1 MQRIAEPDLMDD
13 PAQALAYADADFSE
27 PHQAFVAHFRERFPD
42 FHSGSVL
49 DLGCGNA
56 DVSVRFCTAYRGV
69 RLTGIDGAQ
78 AMLNLGARAV
88 EQAGMSARISLQK
101 TYLPDPSL
109 NRSRFDAVI
118 SNSLLHHLDDP
129 VTLWQTVKAVAQ
141 ADAPILIMDLLR
153 PGSVDEAYKLVKAY
167 ADDAPELL
175 RRDFFNSLLAAYR
188 PEEIH
193 AQLQQAGLP
202 FLKIEIVSD
211 RHMLIWGSA

>member
-1 MQRIAEPDLMDD
+1 MQRVPEPELMDD
-13 PAQALAYADADFSE
+13 PAQALAYAGADFSE

-56 DVSVRFCTAYRGV
+56 DVSVRFCAAYPGV
-69 RLTGIDGAQ
+69 RLLGIDGAQ
-78 AMLNLGARAV
+78 AMLNLGLRAV
-88 EQAGMSARISLQK
+88 EQAGMSACISLQK
-101 TYLPDPSL
+101 VYLPDSSL
-109 NRSRFDAVI
+109 SRLRFDAVI

-141 ADAPILIMDLLR
+141 VGAPILIMDLLR
-153 PGSVDEAYKLVKAY
+153 PSNLKEARKLVEAYAE
-167 ADDAPELL
+167 DAPELL

-188 PEEIH
+188 PEEIR

-202 FLKIEIVSD
+202 PLQIEIVSD
-211 RHMLIWGSA
+211 RHMLIWGSV

>member
-1 MQRIAEPDLMDD
+1 MQRIPEPDLMDD
-13 PAQALAYADADFSE
+13 PAQALAYAGADFSE

-42 FHSGSVL
+42 FQSGSVL

-56 DVSVRFCTAYRGV
+56 DVSVRFCTAYPGV

-78 AMLNLGARAV
+78 AMLNLGLHAV
-88 EQAGMSARISLQK
+88 EKAGMSARISLQK
-101 TYLPDPSL
+101 VYLPDSSL
-109 NRSRFDAVI
+109 SRLRFDAVI

-129 VTLWQTVKAVAQ
+129 LTLWQTVNAVAQ
-141 ADAPILIMDLLR
+141 AGAPILIMDLLR
-153 PGSVDEAYKLVKAY
+153 PSSVEEAHKLVNVY
-167 ADDAPELL
+167 ADDAPDLL

-188 PEEIH
+188 PEEIR

-202 FLKIEIVSD
+202 LLQIEIVSD

>member
-1 MQRIAEPDLMDD
+1 MQRVAEPDLMDD
-13 PAQALAYADADFSE
+13 PAQGQAYADADFSE

-42 FHSGSVL
+42 FYSGSVL

-56 DVSVRFCTAYRGV
+56 DVSVRFCTAYPGV
-69 RLTGIDGAQ
+69 SLLGIDGAQ
-78 AMLNLGARAV
+78 AMLNLGLHAV
-88 EQAGMSARISLQK
+88 EQAELNARIRLQK
-101 TYLPDPSL
+101 VYLPDPPL

-167 ADDAPELL
+167 ADDAPKLL

>member
-1 MQRIAEPDLMDD
+1 MDD
-13 PAQALAYADADFSE
+13 PAQALAYASADFSE

-56 DVSVRFCTAYRGV
+56 DVSVRFCHAYPGV

-78 AMLNLGARAV
+78 AMLNLGLDAV

-101 TYLPDPSL
+101 VYLPDSSL
-109 NRSRFDAVI
+109 SRLRFDAVI

-129 VTLWQTVKAVAQ
+129 LTLWQTVKAVAQ
-141 ADAPILIMDLLR
+141 ADTPILIMDLLR
-153 PGSVDEAYKLVKAY
+153 PSNMDEARKLVETY

-188 PEEIH
+188 PEEIRT
-193 AQLQQAGLP
+193 QLQQAGL
-202 FLKIEIVSD
+202 LLLQIEIVSD